1 MHKNKLCC
9 TRSQLTTVI
18 HSSISCCLN
27 SLYTTAYYAQQN
39 LCYAFKHVSQQCF
52 TAAQES
58 GALELVLAMTRADAS
73 GGDALMRLNAM
84 ELLPY
89 VAATSAGARFLLV
102 SNCAT
107 TYIVC

>member
-1 MHKNKLCC
+1 M
-9 TRSQLTTVI
+9 QTV
-18 HSSISCCLN
+18 L
-27 SLYTTAYYAQQN
+27 L
-39 LCYAFKHVSQQCF
+39 QQCF

-58 GALELVLAMTRADAS
+58 GALELVLAMTRADTS

-102 SNCAT
+102 SNSDVYTLFYDA
-107 TYIVC
+107 YNVYEV

>member
-1 MHKNKLCC
+1 MCAYI
-9 TRSQLTTVI
+9 QLTTVLHTPPSVI
-18 HSSISCCLN
+18 
-27 SLYTTAYYAQQN
+27 AYYAQRTVLHTQ
-39 LCYAFKHVSQQCF
+39 KCF

-58 GALELVLAMTRADAS
+58 GALELVLAMMRADAS

-102 SNCAT
+102 SSYCAAF
-107 TYIVC
+107 IV